1 MKNMW
6 ESESEL
12 ELTLQV
18 CVEPFGLG
26 GPDVASPPP
35 RVGVA
40 RCPLQHL
47 DMNRP
52 ELRRSAID
60 RIGSDSDPLLRLP
73 YLIPVLMLLILVD

>member
-6 ESESEL
+6 ESEP

-26 GPDVASPPP
+26 GPDVARPPP

-40 RCPLQHL
+40 RRPLQHL
-47 DMNRP
+47 DMNP
-52 ELRRSAID
+52 GGYELS
-60 RIGSDSDPLLRLP
+60 SL
-73 YLIPVLMLLILVD
+73 